1 MLPEKLLKQV
11 AEEFALAMNESLPK
25 PEQCQHQ
32 FSEEFERKMQRLLS
46 AVPINTQIVVVVP
59 ELSYNQTYELQWR
72 LVYWVSLYS
81 VDSQFKNCENHNV
94 IILIIVILILSFP
107 IRNGTGMIRCNI
119 TNVEAVVCL
128 YCRKFFRYLI

>member
-11 AEEFALAMNESLPK
+11 AEEFALAMNESLPI

-46 AVPINTQIVVVVP
+46 AVPINTQIAVVVS

-94 IILIIVILILSFP
+94 IILIIVILILSVP
-107 IRNGTGMIRCNI
+107 EEN
-119 TNVEAVVCL
+119 
-128 YCRKFFRYLI
+128 

>member
-1 MLPEKLLKQV
+1 MPEKLLKQV

-72 LVYWVSLYS
+72 LVYWVGLYS

-94 IILIIVILILSFP
+94 IILIIVILILSVP
-107 IRNGTGMIRCNI
+107 EEN
-119 TNVEAVVCL
+119 
-128 YCRKFFRYLI
+128 